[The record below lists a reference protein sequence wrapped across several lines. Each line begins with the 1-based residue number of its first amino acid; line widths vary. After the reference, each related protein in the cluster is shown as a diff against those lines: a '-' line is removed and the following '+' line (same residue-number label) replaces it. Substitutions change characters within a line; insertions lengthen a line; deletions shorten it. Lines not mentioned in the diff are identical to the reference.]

1 MKKLKTR
8 DMMWKSKPLN
18 GIEHLVSYSEYI
30 DKADAIIVRKTNA
43 ESLANVANLYN
54 KLENKKVQSSKG
66 GRKGLIAKNFV
77 LSFPEQVAH
86 LINGND
92 EKQINEIAEH
102 FLKIFY
108 EAVAKQ
114 HPKAKI
120 KWLREHTSIAFH
132 NDSGNHHFHI
142 VCPTFTPKGLMG
154 NDFEKIDYAKFGI
167 SAKMRREQYKFCH
180 NLLSNE
186 PISEEDIRAMAKAEK
201 KEVKNKSWAKRIEQ
215 IKSSTKDLD
224 EREKRL
230 NEFEKTVNNLK
241 DDLEAQRNDF
251 KTKEAEYSQEIRKE
265 LSILFNTMNKQL
277 ENGSTQ
283 RAEKTGQKITSIT
296 GMGMQ

>member
-18 GIEHLVSYSEYI
+18 GIEHLVTYTEYI
-30 DKADAIIVRKTNA
+30 DKADGIIIAKTNA
-43 ESLANVANLYN
+43 ESLANIANLYN
-54 KLENKKVQSSKG
+54 KLEDDKLQRSKG

-92 EKQINEIAEH
+92 EKQINEIAKH
-102 FLKIFY
+102 FLDIFY
-108 EAVAKQ
+108 EAVSKQ

-120 KWLREHTSIAFH
+120 KWLREHTSIIFH
-132 NDSGNHHFHI
+132 NDSDNHHFHI
-142 VCPTFTPKGLMG
+142 VAPTFTPKGLMS

-167 SAKMRREQYKFCH
+167 SAKMRREQYKYCH
-180 NLLSNE
+180 NLLSKE
-186 PISEEDIRAMAKAEK
+186 LVTDEDIRQMAKAEK
-201 KEVKNKSWAKRIEQ
+201 KTTKNKNWSKRIEQ

-224 EREKRL
+224 LKKQRL
-230 NEFEKTVNNLK
+230 NDFEKMVNSLK
-241 DDLEAQRNDF
+241 NDLEAQRADF
-251 KTKEAEYSQEIRKE
+251 DAKEAEYSQEMRKE

-277 ENGSTQ
+277 ENGNTD
-283 RAEKTGQKITSIT
+283 RAVKTSQKITSLT
-296 GMGMQ
+296 GMSN